1 MKKVS
6 FAVLMLTLPS
16 CAALA
21 GPRDDVVQGIVR
33 CGTIA
38 DDRQWLDCI
47 YGAAQPMR
55 AQLGL
60 SPAPAAQQ
68 RLVPQQGYGT
78 LPGYGPGYGGAPAPV
93 PAAPLPPRSAY
104 APVPVP
110 AAPVRAASAAPAQPP
125 EYFTKKEPRDFF
137 DRMLG
142 TANIPTVVTRMTS
155 YEFDK
160 QGLFTVSLSN
170 GQSWRQMPDTGQP
183 ARFTKPAQ
191 AYTVQ
196 VKPGAFGSYNLVVN
210 DEPRIYKVKR
220 VK

>member
-1 MKKVS
+1 MKKMS

-68 RLVPQQGYGT
+68 RLVPSQGYGT
-78 LPGYGPGYGGAPAPV
+78 LPGYGGTPAPV
-93 PAAPLPPRSAY
+93 AAAPLPPRTAY
-104 APVPVP
+104 APRSAMPVP
-110 AAPVRAASAAPAQPP
+110 AAPVQAAPAAPAQPP
-125 EYFTKKEPRDFF
+125 EYFTKREPRDFF

-142 TANIPTVVTRMTS
+142 TANVPTVVTRMTA
-155 YEFDK
+155 YEFDR

-170 GQSWRQMPDTGQP
+170 GQIWRQMPDTGQP
-183 ARFTKPAQ
+183 ARWNKPAQ
-191 AYTVQ
+191 TYTVS
-196 VKPGAFGSYNLVVN
+196 VKPGAFGSYNLVIN
-210 DEPRIYKVKR
+210 DEARIYKVNR